1 MSRPST
7 RRGDLLAGVGYFVV
21 IAALLA
27 AAALVYNRT
36 FISSVDVK
44 LRTDEVGSSLQKG
57 SDVKLRGVPVG
68 RVSSIRSTEDGA
80 LLTLA
85 LSPEATKEIP
95 TSTTARLLPKTL
107 FGERYVDLQA
117 PAVDGG
123 PTVESGDAIAQDTSA
138 GAAEL
143 QEVLDGLLPLLQS
156 IQPEKLQATLSELAT
171 MLRGRGNDLGD
182 TLQAWG
188 TYLTKLQPSVPQL
201 ATDLDKLGKVADT
214 YAAAAPDLLA
224 ALDDLTTTSA
234 TVVDERRTLTDVYER
249 VIAAADTSRGFVS
262 DNRQTIE
269 VLSRDGRKA
278 LEAAAPYASEFPCL
292 LRSMRQFIP
301 TMDKNLG
308 QGTDQPG
315 IHVVLNVTEGM
326 RPYQAGRDEP
336 TFKASGSPSCPYV
349 PSSVKAADKKARSA
363 QASRASAS
371 DPESIAAPTY
381 ALEGSAV
388 AATGLGQANSPAE
401 NQLIAELVAP
411 SQKMS
416 PQDFP
421 AWGSLLL
428 GPVLRGAEVSVR

>member
-1 MSRPST
+1 MTRRST
-7 RRGDLLAGVGYFVV
+7 RNGDLAAGVGFFVV
-21 IAALLA
+21 IALLLA

-44 LRTDEVGSSLQKG
+44 LTTDEVGSSLQKG

-68 RVSSIRSTEDGA
+68 RVSSIRSTDDGA
-80 LLTLA
+80 VLTLA
-85 LSPEATKEIP
+85 LSPDATKEIP

-117 PAVDGG
+117 PGAGG
-123 PTVESGDAIAQDTSA
+123 DPVRSGDVIQQDTSA

-143 QEVLDGLLPLLQS
+143 QKVLDGLLPLLQS
-156 IQPEKLQATLSELAT
+156 IQPEKLQATLNELAT

-188 TYLTKLQPSVPQL
+188 RYLTKLQPSVPQI

-214 YAAAAPDLLA
+214 YAAAAPDLLN
-224 ALDDLTTTSA
+224 ALDSFTTTSA
-234 TVVDERRTLTDVYER
+234 TVVDERRTLIDVYER
-249 VIAAADTSRGFVS
+249 VIGAADTSRGFVS

-269 VLSRDGRKA
+269 VLSRDSRKA

-308 QGTDQPG
+308 QGTDEPG
-315 IHVVLNVTEGM
+315 LHVVLNVTEGM
-326 RPYQAGRDEP
+326 KPYQAGKDKP
-336 TFKASGSPSCPYV
+336 TFTATGSATCPYV
-349 PSSVKAADKKARSA
+349 PSSVKSADAKVRSES
-363 QASRASAS
+363 ASRASAS
-371 DPESIAAPTY
+371 DPESIQAPSY

-388 AATGLGQANSPAE
+388 TASGLGQANSPAE
-401 NQLIAELVAP
+401 NQLIAELVGP
-411 SQKMS
+411 SQQIA

-421 AWGSLLL
+421 AWSSLLL
-428 GPVLRGAEVSVR
+428 GPVLRGTEVMLR